1 MEARGASDMVTAVGD
16 LTLGEV
22 GVNALPTL
30 WGDIEP
36 LLAEA
41 CSYSP
46 DGMTPSTIVDQMFEG
61 KARMLALADEKVRSI
76 MVVTVEAFPSGL
88 RVLLCLM
95 ASGVDFKTM
104 WLPHE
109 DELKDFAR
117 EFGCTKARLIG
128 RKGWKKM
135 LPHWRLVGEVLEVAI

>member
-1 MEARGASDMVTAVGD
+1 M
-16 LTLGEV
+16 TLGEV

-30 WGDIEP
+30 WADIEP
-36 LLAEA
+36 LLIEA

-46 DGMTPSTIVDQMFEG
+46 DGMTPQTIIDEMFAG
-61 KARMLALADEKVRSI
+61 RARMLAIADERVHSI
-76 MVVTVEAFPSGL
+76 MVVTVEVFPSGL
-88 RVLLCLM
+88 KVLLCLM
-95 ASGVDFKTM
+95 ASGSDFKSV
-104 WLPHE
+104 WVPHE
-109 DELKDFAR
+109 DELKEFAR